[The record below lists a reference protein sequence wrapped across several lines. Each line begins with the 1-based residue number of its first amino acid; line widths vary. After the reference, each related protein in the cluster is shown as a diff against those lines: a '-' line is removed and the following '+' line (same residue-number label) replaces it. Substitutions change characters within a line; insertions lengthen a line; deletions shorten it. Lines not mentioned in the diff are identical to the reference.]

1 MYVTEYTNDSTD
13 RPLVFADTS
22 ATGNSANRGLGKDHQ
37 HLTWNGNDNKLKCPN
52 IDLTGTLDADSVQ
65 ASTFG
70 TSSQNAYGARTV
82 STGNPSG
89 GNNGDIWYKY

>member
-1 MYVTEYTNDSTD
+1 M
-13 RPLVFADTS
+13 
-22 ATGNSANRGLGKDHQ
+22 
-37 HLTWNGNDNKLKCPN
+37 TWHGNDNKLRCPN

-65 ASTFG
+65 ANTFG

-89 GNNGDIWYKY
+89 GSNGDIHYKI